1 MRVLV
6 GLAIA
11 SVMLAGGC
19 RQSDE
24 TVKAELRTQI
34 VERCSV
40 ANAPRAA
47 EDPGFDAAKFCTCVS
62 DQMIGNRSVAELRK
76 LLETKEVAAE
86 QGRQIGEGCF
96 KQQSDPVMTAAAIEP
111 GNAADGTAARAES
124 RAESQ
129 AAPEARRIAKLPAS
143 RAPDRPANRPSREDV
158 EQAKE
163 EAAEE
168 PAEATE
174 DEAVEDSQ

>member
-11 SVMLAGGC
+11 SVMLVGGC

-34 VERCSV
+34 VERCTV

-47 EDPGFDAAKFCTCVS
+47 EDPGFDTRKFCTCVS

-76 LLETKEVAAE
+76 LLESKEVAAE

-96 KQQSDPVMTAAAIEP
+96 KQQSSAAMTAAAISP
-111 GNAADGTAARAES
+111 GNAA
-124 RAESQ
+124 
-129 AAPEARRIAKLPAS
+129 APAAS
-143 RAPDRPANRPSREDV
+143 RAAPDARRANEVAGATPDRPAGADA
-158 EQAKE
+158 EQARDGPG
-163 EAAEE
+163 EE

-174 DEAVEDSQ
+174 EEAVEDSQ

>member
-11 SVMLAGGC
+11 SVMLVGGC

-34 VERCSV
+34 VERCTV

-47 EDPGFDAAKFCTCVS
+47 EDPGFDPRQFCTCVS

-76 LLETKEVAAE
+76 LLESKEVAAE
-86 QGRQIGEGCF
+86 QGRKIGEGCF
-96 KQQSDPVMTAAAIEP
+96 KQQSGPVMTAAAIEP
-111 GNAADGTAARAES
+111 GNTAGNTAGNMAAPAN
-124 RAESQ
+124 SQ
-129 AAPEARRIAKLPAS
+129 AAPERGNATRPARR
-143 RAPDRPANRPSREDV
+143 APNPPRREAA

-163 EAAEE
+163 QAAEE
-168 PAEATE
+168 PAETTE
-174 DEAVEDSQ
+174 EEAVEDSQ

>member
-24 TVKAELRTQI
+24 TVKAELRAQI

-40 ANAPRAA
+40 ANASRAA
-47 EDPGFDAAKFCTCVS
+47 EDSAFDADKFCTCVS
-62 DQMIGNRSVAELRK
+62 DQMIGNRSVADLRK
-76 LLETKEVAAE
+76 LLESKEVAAE

-96 KQQSDPVMTAAAIEP
+96 RQQSSPEMTAAAVAP
-111 GNAADGTAARAES
+111 ANAAAPAENRVASSES
-124 RAESQ
+124 RAAPVAR
-129 AAPEARRIAKLPAS
+129 AAD
-143 RAPDRPANRPSREDV
+143 RAPTRPRSEDTIQTRD
-158 EQAKE
+158 ETG
-163 EAAEE
+163 EE
-168 PAEATE
+168 PAEASE